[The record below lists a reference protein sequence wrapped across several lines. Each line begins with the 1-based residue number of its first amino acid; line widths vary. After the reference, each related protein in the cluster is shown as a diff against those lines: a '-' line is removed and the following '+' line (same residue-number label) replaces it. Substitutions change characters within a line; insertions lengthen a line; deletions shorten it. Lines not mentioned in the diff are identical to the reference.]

1 MIKHLILVNG
11 KSIVKDMTALSA
23 TENGIFLNTIPHGNK
38 NYAEIFFK
46 HNGTVNKFSFP
57 KEIADWLAYTY
68 SDLTGLISSTDR
80 RTHAVLTPN
89 STFYLPNYTTEHGII
104 SNTTVDTGGKIVPG
118 VYGFMLVKRNV
129 PFNKR
134 NKWYVEII
142 VKEETTYADFA
153 NILDARFKE
162 IDSTLSVTLTKSGFV
177 VTTSNWKAP
186 SYDIMF
192 DGLAKYAFYKDAA
205 KNGNYRNHDVHHMF
219 RKLTT
224 ECDAD
229 YGFDYTETAGENL
242 YKGRNPEALYNEL
255 IDLGVNENNL
265 SILSIKVSEP
275 SLFRTLDP
283 RINQSYTFIG
293 NNTAI
298 GNLAE
303 TFFGITPANTLPS
316 HNNGDDDGQQ
326 IADDPAET
334 AG

>member
-11 KSIVKDMTALSA
+11 KSRVNSMDALSA

-68 SDLTGLISSTDR
+68 SDLSGLISSTDR
-80 RTHAVLTPN
+80 RTDVVLTPN
-89 STFYLPNYTTEHGII
+89 ATLHLPNRTTETGII
-104 SNTTVDTGGKIVPG
+104 SNVEVNTEGKIVPG

-134 NKWYVEII
+134 NKWYVEI
-142 VKEETTYADFA
+142 VVNEETTYADFA
-153 NILDARFKE
+153 DILDAKFKE
-162 IDSTLSVTLTKSGFV
+162 VDSTLSVTLNNSDFV
-177 VTTSNWKAP
+177 VTTSDWKAP
-186 SYDIMF
+186 SYDVMF
-192 DGLAKYAFYKDAA
+192 DGLAKYAFYKDAD
-205 KNGNYRNHDVHHMF
+205 KNGDYKNHDVHHMF

-255 IDLGVNENNL
+255 IELGVDNNNL
-265 SILSIKVSEP
+265 SIFSVKVSEP
-275 SLFRTLDP
+275 SLFRTVDP

-298 GNLAE
+298 SFLAE
-303 TFFGITPANTLPS
+303 TFFGITP
-316 HNNGDDDGQQ
+316 NNG
-326 IADDPAET
+326 
-334 AG
+334 

>member
-11 KSIVKDMTALSA
+11 KSRVNSMAALSA

-57 KEIADWLAYTY
+57 KESADWLAYTY
-68 SDLTGLISSTDR
+68 SDLTGLINSGDR
-80 RTHAVLTPN
+80 RTYAVLTPN

-134 NKWYVEII
+134 NKWYVEIV

-162 IDSTLSVTLTKSGFV
+162 IDSTLSVTLNNSDFEV
-177 VTTSNWKAP
+177 ISSDWKAP
-186 SYDIMF
+186 SYDVMF
-192 DGLAKYAFYKDAA
+192 DALAKYAFYKDAA
-205 KNGNYRNHDVHHMF
+205 KNYGYRNHDVHHMF

-255 IDLGVNENNL
+255 IELGVDNNEL
-265 SILSIKVSEP
+265 SIFSVKVSEP
-275 SLFRTLDP
+275 SLFRTVDP

-298 GNLAE
+298 GFLAE
-303 TFFGITPANTLPS
+303 TFFGVTP
-316 HNNGDDDGQQ
+316 NNG
-326 IADDPAET
+326 
-334 AG
+334 

>member
-11 KSIVKDMTALSA
+11 KSKVDSMNALSA
-23 TENGIFLNTIPHGNK
+23 TENGIFLNTITHGNK
-38 NYAEIFFK
+38 QYAEIFFK

-57 KEIADWLAYTY
+57 KNVADWLAYTY
-68 SDLTGLISSTDR
+68 SDLSGLISSNDR
-80 RTHAVLTPN
+80 RTDVVLTPN
-89 STFYLPNYTTEHGII
+89 TTLHLPNRTTETGII
-104 SNTTVDTGGKIVPG
+104 SNVEVNTEGNIVPG

-134 NKWYVEII
+134 NKWYVEI
-142 VKEETTYADFA
+142 VVNEETTYNDFA
-153 NILDARFKE
+153 DILDERFRE
-162 IDSTLSVTLTKSGFV
+162 IDSTLAVRLDGSDFKVD
-177 VTTSNWKAP
+177 TSDWKAP
-186 SYDIMF
+186 SYDVMF

-205 KNGNYRNHDVHHMF
+205 KNGNYKNHDVHHMF

-255 IDLGVNENNL
+255 IELGVDNNNL
-265 SILSIKVSEP
+265 TIFSVKVSEP
-275 SLFRTLDP
+275 SLFRTVDP

-298 GNLAE
+298 SFLAE
-303 TFFGITPANTLPS
+303 TFFGITPSNAVTPSPLPGGLNS
-316 HNNGDDDGQQ
+316 QS
-326 IADDPAET
+326 
-334 AG
+334 

>member
-11 KSIVKDMTALSA
+11 KSRVNSMDALSA

-68 SDLTGLISSTDR
+68 SDLSGLISSTDR
-80 RTHAVLTPN
+80 RTDVVLTPN
-89 STFYLPNYTTEHGII
+89 ATLHLPNRTTETGII
-104 SNTTVDTGGKIVPG
+104 SNVEVNTEGNIVPG

-134 NKWYVEII
+134 NKWYVEVI
-142 VKEETTYADFA
+142 VEEDTTYADFA
-153 NILDARFKE
+153 TILDARFKE
-162 IDSTLSVTLTKSGFV
+162 LDSTLSVTLDGSDFKVG
-177 VTTSNWKAP
+177 TSDWKAP
-186 SYDIMF
+186 SYDVMF

-205 KNGNYRNHDVHHMF
+205 KNGNYKNHDVHHMF

-255 IDLGVNENNL
+255 IELGVNNNNL
-265 SILSIKVSEP
+265 TMLSIKVSEP
-275 SLFRTLDP
+275 SLFRTVDP

-298 GNLAE
+298 SFLAE
-303 TFFGITPANTLPS
+303 TFFGITPSNAVTPSPLPGGLDS
-316 HNNGDDDGQQ
+316 QS
-326 IADDPAET
+326 
-334 AG
+334 

>member
-11 KSIVKDMTALSA
+11 KSIVRDMTALSVA
-23 TENGIFLNTIPHGNK
+23 ENGIFLNTIPHGNK

-68 SDLTGLISSTDR
+68 SDLTGLINSRDR
-80 RTHAVLTPN
+80 RTDVVLT
-89 STFYLPNYTTEHGII
+89 
-104 SNTTVDTGGKIVPG
+104 SNTSIDTEGKIVPG

-134 NKWYVEII
+134 NKWYVEIV

-153 NILDARFKE
+153 TILDARFKE
-162 IDSTLSVTLTKSGFV
+162 LDSTLSVTLDGSDFKVG
-177 VTTSNWKAP
+177 TSNWKAP
-186 SYDIMF
+186 SYDVMF

-255 IDLGVNENNL
+255 INLGVEENNL

-298 GNLAE
+298 GSLAE
-303 TFFGITPANTLPS
+303 NFLSLFSFLLSAQNKK
-316 HNNGDDDGQQ
+316 
-326 IADDPAET
+326 
-334 AG
+334 

>member
-11 KSIVKDMTALSA
+11 KSKVDSMNALSA
-23 TENGIFLNTIPHGNK
+23 TENGIFLNTITHGNK
-38 NYAEIFFK
+38 QYAEIFFK

-57 KEIADWLAYTY
+57 KNVADWLAYTY
-68 SDLTGLISSTDR
+68 SDLSGLISSNDR
-80 RTHAVLTPN
+80 RTDVVLTPN
-89 STFYLPNYTTEHGII
+89 TTLHLPNRTTETGII
-104 SNTTVDTGGKIVPG
+104 SNVEVNTEGNIVPG

-134 NKWYVEII
+134 NKWYVEI
-142 VKEETTYADFA
+142 VVNEETTYNDFA
-153 NILDARFKE
+153 DILDTKFKE
-162 IDSTLSVTLTKSGFV
+162 LDSTLMVTLDDSDFRV
-177 VTTSNWKAP
+177 STSDWKAP
-186 SYDIMF
+186 SYDVMF

-205 KNGNYRNHDVHHMF
+205 KNDYFKNHDVHHMF

-255 IDLGVNENNL
+255 IELGVDNNNL
-265 SILSIKVSEP
+265 TIFSVKVSEP
-275 SLFRTLDP
+275 SLFRTVDP

-298 GNLAE
+298 SFLAE
-303 TFFGITPANTLPS
+303 TFFGITPSNAVTPSPLPGGLES
-316 HNNGDDDGQQ
+316 QS
-326 IADDPAET
+326 
-334 AG
+334 

>member
-11 KSIVKDMTALSA
+11 KSKVDSMNALSA
-23 TENGIFLNTIPHGNK
+23 TENGIFLNTITHGNK
-38 NYAEIFFK
+38 QYAEIFFK

-57 KEIADWLAYTY
+57 KNVADWLAYTY
-68 SDLTGLISSTDR
+68 SDLSGLISSNDR
-80 RTHAVLTPN
+80 RTDVVLTPN
-89 STFYLPNYTTEHGII
+89 TTLHLPNRTTETGII
-104 SNTTVDTGGKIVPG
+104 SNVEVNTEGNIVPG

-134 NKWYVEII
+134 NKWYVEVI
-142 VKEETTYADFA
+142 VEEDTTYADFA
-153 NILDARFKE
+153 TILDARFKE
-162 IDSTLSVTLTKSGFV
+162 LDSTLSVTLDGSDFKVG
-177 VTTSNWKAP
+177 TSDWKAP
-186 SYDIMF
+186 SYDVMF

-205 KNGNYRNHDVHHMF
+205 KNGNYKNHDVHHMF

-255 IDLGVNENNL
+255 IELGVDNNNL
-265 SILSIKVSEP
+265 TIFSVKVSEP
-275 SLFRTLDP
+275 SLFRTVDP

-298 GNLAE
+298 SFLAE
-303 TFFGITPANTLPS
+303 TFFGITP
-316 HNNGDDDGQQ
+316 NNG
-326 IADDPAET
+326 
-334 AG
+334 

>member
-11 KSIVKDMTALSA
+11 KSKVDSMNALSA
-23 TENGIFLNTIPHGNK
+23 TENGIFLNTITHGNK
-38 NYAEIFFK
+38 QYAEIFFK

-57 KEIADWLAYTY
+57 KNVADWLAYTY
-68 SDLTGLISSTDR
+68 SDLSGLISSNDR
-80 RTHAVLTPN
+80 RTDVVLTPN
-89 STFYLPNYTTEHGII
+89 TTLHLPNRTTETGII
-104 SNTTVDTGGKIVPG
+104 SNVEVNTEGNIVPG

-142 VKEETTYADFA
+142 VNEETTYADFA
-153 NILDARFKE
+153 DILDARFKE
-162 IDSTLSVTLTKSGFV
+162 LDSTLSVTLDGSDFKVG
-177 VTTSNWKAP
+177 TSDWKAP
-186 SYDIMF
+186 SYDVMF
-192 DGLAKYAFYKDAA
+192 DALAKYAFYKDAA
-205 KNGNYRNHDVHHMF
+205 KNGNYKNHDVHHMF

-255 IDLGVNENNL
+255 IELGVDNNNL
-265 SILSIKVSEP
+265 TIFSVKVSEP
-275 SLFRTLDP
+275 SLFRTVDP

-298 GNLAE
+298 SFLAE
-303 TFFGITPANTLPS
+303 TFFGITP
-316 HNNGDDDGQQ
+316 NNG
-326 IADDPAET
+326 
-334 AG
+334 